1 MMPTAGPGF
10 SAPDPDYRCG
20 TRRPGAGANPAGS
33 GAARGQVYYRIGKFC
48 LETEWEV
55 LPGQIMTLFG
65 PSGAGKTTL
74 LRAIAGLL
82 RPQSGH
88 IEVGGRVVFDRE
100 RDIWMP
106 PHQRRVGFLT
116 QQYHL
121 FPHLTVAGN
130 IAYGLNRRNSR
141 ETRAKVQE
149 LVQRFHLEGLE
160 GRRPDEISAGQ
171 QQRAALARALAPDPV
186 ALLLDEPF
194 TSLDTELR
202 RTLRG
207 ELRASLAHTNIPVI
221 MVSHDIE
228 EAVSIGDLVQVIGD
242 GKLQATGNPLQVLGQ
257 PGQGRVARLV
267 GVENLLNLRVA
278 SRQPRDGTMV
288 CVGAGL
294 QAGLQLEVPLGDLG
308 QDDAVT
314 VGIRASDIILADA
327 EPKGSSARNRLPGLV
342 SRVELRPPG
351 YEVTLTCN
359 GADLK
364 CHITGTSLNEMGISP
379 GMNLWAVFKASSC
392 FLVREEEGQEA
403 AGRGKTR
410 LDPP

>member
-1 MMPTAGPGF
+1 MMPTAGPRF

-20 TRRPGAGANPAGS
+20 TRRPRAGIRDGGGYGPASGGTRRPGAGANPAGS
-33 GAARGQVYYRIGKFC
+33 GVARGQVYYRIGKFC

-88 IEVGGRVVFDRE
+88 IEIGGRVVFDRK

-171 QQRAALARALAPDPV
+171 QQRAALARALAPDPA

-207 ELRASLAHTNIPVI
+207 ELRDSLAHTNIPVI

-294 QAGLQLEVPLGDLG
+294 QAGLQLEVPLGDLE

-314 VGIRASDIILADA
+314 VGIRA
-327 EPKGSSARNRLPGLV
+327 
-342 SRVELRPPG
+342 
-351 YEVTLTCN
+351 
-359 GADLK
+359 
-364 CHITGTSLNEMGISP
+364 
-379 GMNLWAVFKASSC
+379 
-392 FLVREEEGQEA
+392 
-403 AGRGKTR
+403 
-410 LDPP
+410 